1 MSSKQAVGNLAII
14 LSANASPMSQGFRQA
29 ENLTTQFARNQV
41 RILDQHAPK
50 LASAGEKAGKSFGET
65 MGATAIKSFV
75 GFFAV
80 SKIAGFIKKGLDGVA
95 STEMDT
101 GALTSILGS
110 NATATS
116 LVRQFDKLGAQ
127 TGIDPGR
134 YRRLAMEFAN
144 AGVEAD
150 QLVHW
155 MREISNISQLAGGGD
170 ERLES
175 IAGSIKTI
183 LEQEKF
189 TSSSLKSLG
198 GAGFPIQELAKTAKM
213 SMPEF
218 RKAID
223 DGTIGVEVL
232 IQTMNRLEK
241 EKNALANATDNYTTK
256 LGRLSVAWSN
266 FADSTAQSRL
276 VKESIDVLTNSLTGM
291 TAAIQ
296 GDEWKSANTELQTL
310 IAGLA
315 SPLLVLPDVLHSD
328 TAKSIID
335 HQTENYKGWKS
346 LFDGRFMEAWRG
358 SATDSMPIMEVSI
371 DPKLHENSMWEAV
384 RELNKELESTQIKV
398 PVVAKFLKP
407 DPDRQWAREMAAEI
421 NQQTEQWV
429 GSPLQKIK
437 REFRQIGMLERGGEL
452 TKLMA
457 GQARLRLFSDLEK
470 SIGSLETR
478 LPRALAK
485 GSAEAESII
494 SAAMVSGKQDR
505 QQRVERILESLGRE
519 LQRIESEQRQTNR
532 ILDSINFKKYG
543 L

>member
-29 ENLTTQFARNQV
+29 ENLTAKFARNQV
-41 RILDQHAPK
+41 RILDQHGSK
-50 LASAGEKAGKSFGET
+50 LNKSGETLGKSFGQKLGET
-65 MGATAIKSFV
+65 AMKSFAGYFAASSIV
-75 GFFAV
+75 GF
-80 SKIAGFIKKGLDGVA
+80 IRKGLAEAA

-110 NATATS
+110 ESRASN
-116 LVRQFDKLGAQ
+116 LVGALGKLGAQ

-189 TSSSLKSLG
+189 TSLSLKSLG

-223 DGTIGVEVL
+223 DGTVGVEVL

-256 LGRLSVAWSN
+256 VGKLSVAWN
-266 FADSTAQSRL
+266 EFAESAAQSNIAKGTVGL
-276 VKESIDVLTNSLTGM
+276 ITESLQGWTALFNGDVRRAWQGGSSP
-291 TAAIQ
+291 AA
-296 GDEWKSANTELQTL
+296 A
-310 IAGLA
+310 
-315 SPLLVLPDVLHSD
+315 
-328 TAKSIID
+328 
-335 HQTENYKGWKS
+335 
-346 LFDGRFMEAWRG
+346 
-358 SATDSMPIMEVSI
+358 SMP
-371 DPKLHENSMWEAV
+371 LTHAQSMQLV
-384 RELNKELESTQIKV
+384 VDQFKKELEATQIKV
-398 PVVAKFLKP
+398 PVMPKFLKP
-407 DPDRQWAREMAAEI
+407 DPDRQWARDMAAEI
-421 NQQTEQWV
+421 NRQTEQWV

-437 REFRQIGMLERGGEL
+437 REFKQIGILERGGEL

-457 GQARLRLFSDLEK
+457 GNARLRLFGDLEK
-470 SIGSLETR
+470 TIGSLETR
-478 LPRALAK
+478 LPRAMAK

-505 QQRVERILESLGRE
+505 QQRVERILEAMGRE